1 MGLEQ
6 HPNAIKIGSQTS
18 GADGN
23 VSMIYLPGGIVTYFT
38 GLGVFYPDY
47 TETQRIGIIPD
58 IEIHPTIAGIR
69 EGRDEVLEVALQ
81 YTRERSIDTCIQ

>member
-18 GADGN
+18 GADGH

-47 TETQRIGIIPD
+47 TET
-58 IEIHPTIAGIR
+58 
-69 EGRDEVLEVALQ
+69 
-81 YTRERSIDTCIQ
+81 